1 MSGSIIAI
9 GRLVTRIVLAAVL
22 LFLGRAQ
29 LSAHKVVPDPIVQV
43 FLKPAGDHL
52 AVKVWLPVIALGDAN
67 LPRTSEG
74 RFIQD
79 EIRAALDV
87 VARGVARDLE
97 LQAGEFPLAFPS
109 VATTLSPDESFVAID
124 LDYPLQ
130 ADQTDLSARF
140 HTFRGNGQVIATEV
154 HYIVDDT
161 HTRTFVVDGQPQRIS
176 FAPGVVE
183 VFRHFV
189 DDGIDVLLQNVD
201 FLLLAI
207 CLIAVTRLSRTT
219 AVGVASFLVG
229 QVLVVFLSAV
239 GLLTLSP
246 SVMSA
251 LGALAASVVVVLA
264 IQDVTSPESQWL
276 PALCF
281 SFGVLNGAGIG
292 ARLVHEWGFTGAHV
306 AAALLAF
313 VLTVSIGQAWVIALL
328 WSAAGLIRRRGRI
341 AELAVVSTAIFAGHA
356 SVHRVIDQ
364 GQALAEAGTFT
375 LDRFLFSVTVGWALL
390 ILCAGIIGTAL
401 SGVGGESSRIARP
414 RGMESR

>member
-1 MSGSIIAI
+1 
-9 GRLVTRIVLAAVL
+9 
-22 LFLGRAQ
+22 
-29 LSAHKVVPDPIVQV
+29 
-43 FLKPAGDHL
+43 
-52 AVKVWLPVIALGDAN
+52 
-67 LPRTSEG
+67 
-74 RFIQD
+74 
-79 EIRAALDV
+79 
-87 VARGVARDLE
+87 
-97 LQAGEFPLAFPS
+97 
-109 VATTLSPDESFVAID
+109 
-124 LDYPLQ
+124 
-130 ADQTDLSARF
+130 
-140 HTFRGNGQVIATEV
+140 
-154 HYIVDDT
+154 
-161 HTRTFVVDGQPQRIS
+161 
-176 FAPGVVE
+176 
-183 VFRHFV
+183 
-189 DDGIDVLLQNVD
+189 
-201 FLLLAI
+201 
-207 CLIAVTRLSRTT
+207 
-219 AVGVASFLVG
+219 
-229 QVLVVFLSAV
+229 
-239 GLLTLSP
+239 
-246 SVMSA
+246 MSA

-313 VLTVSIGQAWVIALL
+313 VLTVSIGQAWVIAVL

-356 SVHRVIDQ
+356 AVHRVIDQ